1 MFFLRVAGQDDAEQ
15 MSEVWLRSIREV
27 CGPDYGNDQDLLD
40 KWCATKTVEQ
50 VRALLTDRDTVWLI
64 ATEASGR
71 VVGLGGLHRKG
82 DILACYVL
90 PDVLNRGVGKTLLL
104 VLEREALGLGMKE
117 LKLGSTA
124 TAISFYKRNGYCP
137 DGEPFLFLDLIKAY
151 PMKKTLA
158 RHASDN

>member
-27 CGPDYGNDQDLLD
+27 SGPDYRTDQDLLD

-50 VRALLTDRDTVWLI
+50 GRALLTDRDTVWLI

-104 VLEREALGLGMKE
+104 ALEREALGLGMKE
-117 LKLGSTA
+117 LKLGSSA
-124 TAISFYKRNGYCP
+124 TAISFSKSNGYCP